1 MLAHQLPHLPP
12 FAEFW
17 AELDGVF
24 AWLEGQRRAAA
35 LPRAELGN
43 LDPRW
48 TAPTAMVSWLRG
60 VPLELLRFAGANRLK
75 VEIDYRAEQGRQG
88 ARVIEPYSIRRSRD
102 GNTLLMV
109 VNDHGAIRSYRIDR
123 IAGIR
128 VTDQPF
134 RPRYLIEF

>member
-43 LDPRW
+43 LDPGW
-48 TAPTAMVSWLRG
+48 TAPTAMVSWRRG

-109 VNDHGAIRSYRIDR
+109 VNDHGAIRSYRVDR